1 MHKSTSL
8 QLYTGYTVAQS
19 KNRVNDSDLRNI
31 ENRGFYLNLVG
42 RTSFKTNVNFEN
54 TTAFTNNH
62 FLLDRITQNQI
73 SALTNSLKSIYKINP
88 NFKTNVV
95 FNFIATDL
103 ATNNH
108 YFFIDAE
115 ITFTSK
121 NKKFDYSIIGRN
133 LTNNTTFET
142 ISISD
147 YSRSISSHN
156 LIERFV
162 MASVSFKF

>member
-1 MHKSTSL
+1 ME
-8 QLYTGYTVAQS
+8 
-19 KNRVNDSDLRNI
+19 NDSDLRNI
-31 ENRGFYLNLVG
+31 ENRGFYLNHVG

-108 YFFIDAE
+108 YF
-115 ITFTSK
+115 
-121 NKKFDYSIIGRN
+121 
-133 LTNNTTFET
+133 L
-142 ISISD
+142 
-147 YSRSISSHN
+147 
-156 LIERFV
+156 
-162 MASVSFKF
+162 